1 MKPKL
6 KQWGKLSSVKINSS
20 RKISKNVYQVIFFR
34 VVSVQSILPCPWFVN
49 QPQLH

>member
-6 KQWGKLSSVKINSS
+6 KQWGKLSGIKINSS

-34 VVSVQSILPCPWFVN
+34 VVSVQSVLPCPRFAN
-49 QPQLH
+49 QSQLC